1 MIQAIVFDLDGVI
14 IASEKPT
21 FVLLQ
26 QILLKY
32 GYKLKDAMYSKRI
45 GRKISAFVHEIY
57 ENVIPIDIQN
67 KIIKEFYQEYA
78 QNTEKYISKVPSTVQ
93 FIKNYKGPA
102 KLGLVSVS
110 SKKEIQKILKSL
122 GIISCFDFIVSSDDV
137 ASMKPDPEI
146 YLTAAK
152 LSNLSPDTCVAI
164 EDSRIGVESACR
176 AGFQTYVLLNGLNN
190 KKDFGH
196 LAIKGFITSEKDLHA
211 LDQGRKWEF

>member
-1 MIQAIVFDLDGVI
+1 MIQAIIFDLDGVI

-21 FVLLQ
+21 FILLQ
-26 QILLKY
+26 RIIRKY
-32 GYKLKDAMYSKRI
+32 GYELKDAMYSKRI

-78 QNTEKYISKVPSTVQ
+78 QNTEKYISVIPSTVQ
-93 FIKNYKGPA
+93 FVKNYQGPA

-122 GIISCFDFIVSSDDV
+122 GIISCFNFIVSSDDV
-137 ASMKPDPEI
+137 SLLKPDPEM
-146 YLTAAK
+146 YLKAAR
-152 LSNLSPDTCVAI
+152 LYNLTPGICVAI

-196 LAIKGFITSEKDLHA
+196 LATKGFIASEKDLHA
-211 LDQGRKWEF
+211 LDQGRKGEF